1 MVAAMA
7 SIRLAPPEPFDFSK
21 PDEWPRWK
29 RRFEQFRFASGL
41 SEEDNQRQVCTLL
54 YCLGEGAEDVLSS
67 TNISGDE
74 RKAYSAVLKKFDD
87 FFQIRKN
94 IIFERARFN
103 RRDQLDGETA
113 DEYISALHNLAE
125 SCEYGTLKSE
135 LIRDRLVVGIRD
147 LSQSRQLQLD
157 STLTLEKATKAVRQR
172 EAVTS
177 QQNFL
182 AHDSIP
188 DSAVV
193 AKVDAMA
200 PKVRHQPKIRQQ
212 ASDPTASTHSQCPY
226 CGGNF
231 HPRERCRA
239 KHATCFKCQK
249 RGHFD
254 RVCRSTRVEQIHSQ
268 EHLVE
273 EELFL
278 DAVQANGERAWFA
291 QVSLFNTKIK
301 FKLDTGAE
309 VTAISLVTYEG
320 LKPGKHMELGQP
332 SKILYGPGNQA
343 LNVAGQFDATLAYK
357 GTHSHQTI
365 FVVKGLKTNLLG
377 LPALRALKLIAR
389 VDSVEQYEDTIRQ
402 KYPKLFTGLGN
413 MGVEYSIK
421 LRPNAK
427 PYALSTPRNIPLPLR
442 SKVKEELTKM
452 EKSGVISRVEGPTE
466 WCAGMVV
473 VPKKQSDS
481 VRICVDLKP
490 LNESV
495 LRENYPLPKID
506 ETLAQLSGA
515 SVFSKLDANSGFWQ
529 ISLAKDCRPLT
540 TFITPFGRYFFNK
553 LPFGISSA
561 SELFQR
567 RMSEILDGLDGVLCQ
582 IDDILIFGNNQH
594 QHDIRL
600 MAALDRIEKAGV
612 TLNPTKCVF
621 SRRQIQF
628 LGHIIDQKGVHPD
641 PDKTSAIHK
650 MPKPENVS
658 ELRRF
663 LGMINQFGKFSP
675 HLSELSQPLRELLS
689 TRNAWLWGAK
699 QDLAFSMLKNEITK
713 PAVLALYDPAADT
726 KVSADASSYG
736 LGAVLLQRD
745 KSSWKPVAFASRSM
759 SDTEKRYAQI
769 EKEALAIVWACDKFS
784 TFVIGKHFTI
794 ETDHKPLIPLLST
807 KHLDSLPPRI
817 LRFRLRMARYDYSI
831 EHKPGKQLFTAD
843 TLSRAPCPTA
853 TADNSIPDSEVELF
867 VEALTSSTPITKSLL
882 ERYRSA
888 QQTDPVCTALRQFCL
903 NGWPSKQKITTN
915 LKPFWLVRND
925 LSICN
930 DLLLYGSRIIV
941 PASLHPY
948 TLQKLHDGHL
958 GIQQC
963 RLRATAA
970 VWWPGLSQ
978 QIHKMIQDCH
988 VCTKRNVNP
997 VEPMI
1002 PTALPKYPWQ
1012 KIASDIFMLH
1022 GHTYLIIVDYF
1033 SRFPEVI
1040 QLPRTTSQTLI
1051 ESFKLVF
1058 AHNGIPEELVTD
1070 NGPQYTSKEMKAF
1083 AASYGFQHTTS
1094 SPYYPRGNGLA
1105 ERTVKTIKALLQ
1117 QADDPQ
1123 LALLNYR
1130 ATPLPWCGLSPAEL
1144 LFGRRIRTTIP
1155 QITSWLIPEWSHL
1168 KAFYKSDELAKRTQK
1183 DNYDKRHGARAQSE
1197 LNNETEVWVRTGD
1210 KQTRGRIVATAD
1222 TPRSYIVSTSGGIV
1236 RRNRQH
1242 LITVPGT
1249 QQDGHSED
1257 KSNETLLTEEENS
1270 MNDDVNPSNEEN
1282 EESENVD
1289 DEENYQRH
1297 IQPER
1302 SSPIAMRTRSRTG
1315 IAIRPPDRL

>member
-1 MVAAMA
+1 
-7 SIRLAPPEPFDFSK
+7 
-21 PDEWPRWK
+21 
-29 RRFEQFRFASGL
+29 
-41 SEEDNQRQVCTLL
+41 
-54 YCLGEGAEDVLSS
+54 
-67 TNISGDE
+67 
-74 RKAYSAVLKKFDD
+74 
-87 FFQIRKN
+87 
-94 IIFERARFN
+94 
-103 RRDQLDGETA
+103 
-113 DEYISALHNLAE
+113 
-125 SCEYGTLKSE
+125 
-135 LIRDRLVVGIRD
+135 
-147 LSQSRQLQLD
+147 
-157 STLTLEKATKAVRQR
+157 
-172 EAVTS
+172 
-177 QQNFL
+177 
-182 AHDSIP
+182 
-188 DSAVV
+188 
-193 AKVDAMA
+193 
-200 PKVRHQPKIRQQ
+200 
-212 ASDPTASTHSQCPY
+212 
-226 CGGNF
+226 
-231 HPRERCRA
+231 
-239 KHATCFKCQK
+239 
-249 RGHFD
+249 
-254 RVCRSTRVEQIHSQ
+254 
-268 EHLVE
+268 
-273 EELFL
+273 
-278 DAVQANGERAWFA
+278 
-291 QVSLFNTKIK
+291 
-301 FKLDTGAE
+301 
-309 VTAISLVTYEG
+309 
-320 LKPGKHMELGQP
+320 
-332 SKILYGPGNQA
+332 
-343 LNVAGQFDATLAYK
+343 
-357 GTHSHQTI
+357 
-365 FVVKGLKTNLLG
+365 
-377 LPALRALKLIAR
+377 
-389 VDSVEQYEDTIRQ
+389 
-402 KYPKLFTGLGN
+402 
-413 MGVEYSIK
+413 
-421 LRPNAK
+421 
-427 PYALSTPRNIPLPLR
+427 
-442 SKVKEELTKM
+442 
-452 EKSGVISRVEGPTE
+452 
-466 WCAGMVV
+466 
-473 VPKKQSDS
+473 
-481 VRICVDLKP
+481 
-490 LNESV
+490 
-495 LRENYPLPKID
+495 
-506 ETLAQLSGA
+506 
-515 SVFSKLDANSGFWQ
+515 
-529 ISLAKDCRPLT
+529 
-540 TFITPFGRYFFNK
+540 
-553 LPFGISSA
+553 
-561 SELFQR
+561 
-567 RMSEILDGLDGVLCQ
+567 
-582 IDDILIFGNNQH
+582 
-594 QHDIRL
+594 
-600 MAALDRIEKAGV
+600 
-612 TLNPTKCVF
+612 
-621 SRRQIQF
+621 
-628 LGHIIDQKGVHPD
+628 
-641 PDKTSAIHK
+641 
-650 MPKPENVS
+650 
-658 ELRRF
+658 
-663 LGMINQFGKFSP
+663 
-675 HLSELSQPLRELLS
+675 
-689 TRNAWLWGAK
+689 
-699 QDLAFSMLKNEITK
+699 
-713 PAVLALYDPAADT
+713 
-726 KVSADASSYG
+726 
-736 LGAVLLQRD
+736 
-745 KSSWKPVAFASRSM
+745 
-759 SDTEKRYAQI
+759 
-769 EKEALAIVWACDKFS
+769 
-784 TFVIGKHFTI
+784 
-794 ETDHKPLIPLLST
+794 
-807 KHLDSLPPRI
+807 
-817 LRFRLRMARYDYSI
+817 MARYDYSI

-888 QQTDPVCTALRQFCL
+888 QQTDP
-903 NGWPSKQKITTN
+903 
-915 LKPFWLVRND
+915 
-925 LSICN
+925 
-930 DLLLYGSRIIV
+930 
-941 PASLHPY
+941 
-948 TLQKLHDGHL
+948 LHDGHL
-958 GIQQC
+958 GIQRC

-1315 IAIRPPDRL
+1315 IAMRPPDRL

>member
-41 SEEDNQRQVCTLL
+41 SEEDNQRQRPTGC
-54 YCLGEGAEDVLSS
+54 
-67 TNISGDE
+67 
-74 RKAYSAVLKKFDD
+74 R
-87 FFQIRKN
+87 
-94 IIFERARFN
+94 
-103 RRDQLDGETA
+103 
-113 DEYISALHNLAE
+113 
-125 SCEYGTLKSE
+125 
-135 LIRDRLVVGIRD
+135 IRD

-200 PKVRHQPKIRQQ
+200 PKGTMPCK
-212 ASDPTASTHSQCPY
+212 
-226 CGGNF
+226 
-231 HPRERCRA
+231 
-239 KHATCFKCQK
+239 TCYLLQMSK

-442 SKVKEELTKM
+442 SKVKEELAKM

-490 LNESV
+490 LNKSV

-567 RMSEILDGLDGVLCQ
+567 RM
-582 IDDILIFGNNQH
+582 
-594 QHDIRL
+594 
-600 MAALDRIEKAGV
+600 
-612 TLNPTKCVF
+612 
-621 SRRQIQF
+621 RRQIQF

-663 LGMINQFGKFSP
+663 L
-675 HLSELSQPLRELLS
+675 ELSQPLRELLS

-794 ETDHKPLIPLLST
+794 ETDAKPLIPLLST

-958 GIQQC
+958 GIQRC

-1051 ESFKLVF
+1051 EIIQ
-1058 AHNGIPEELVTD
+1058 AGICT
-1070 NGPQYTSKEMKAF
+1070 
-1083 AASYGFQHTTS
+1083 
-1094 SPYYPRGNGLA
+1094 
-1105 ERTVKTIKALLQ
+1105 
-1117 QADDPQ
+1117 
-1123 LALLNYR
+1123 
-1130 ATPLPWCGLSPAEL
+1130 
-1144 LFGRRIRTTIP
+1144 
-1155 QITSWLIPEWSHL
+1155 
-1168 KAFYKSDELAKRTQK
+1168 
-1183 DNYDKRHGARAQSE
+1183 
-1197 LNNETEVWVRTGD
+1197 
-1210 KQTRGRIVATAD
+1210 
-1222 TPRSYIVSTSGGIV
+1222 
-1236 RRNRQH
+1236 
-1242 LITVPGT
+1242 
-1249 QQDGHSED
+1249 
-1257 KSNETLLTEEENS
+1257 
-1270 MNDDVNPSNEEN
+1270 
-1282 EESENVD
+1282 
-1289 DEENYQRH
+1289 
-1297 IQPER
+1297 
-1302 SSPIAMRTRSRTG
+1302 
-1315 IAIRPPDRL
+1315 